1 MNIEIIQR
9 DLGANYRDDEEEL
22 AEIFEQ
28 VYSLASS
35 FSNQSRIKENRA
47 FDLIVSKAI
56 KAIYLSRGAEGI
68 SSKTEGSITTSFNN
82 AINEMKNDIITLG
95 LRKVY

>member
-9 DLGANYRDDEEEL
+9 DLGANYRNDEEEL
-22 AEIFEQ
+22 TQIFEQ

-35 FSNQSRIKENRA
+35 FSNQNRIKENKA
-47 FDLIVSKAI
+47 FDLIVSKAV

-82 AINEMKNDIITLG
+82 VIDELKNDIIKLG
-95 LRKVY
+95 LRRIY

>member
-35 FSNQSRIKENRA
+35 FSNQNRIKENRA
-47 FDLIVSKAI
+47 FDLIVSKAV

-82 AINEMKNDIITLG
+82 VIDELKNDIIKLG
-95 LRKVY
+95 LRRIY